1 MSDTQQRFINIYVDK
16 AVGMLHEYLATI
28 IQLRTQLQLANDL
41 LQEKEQ
47 VINSFNSNS
56 EKVETESKNLSEELE
71 SAKNNSRHLE
81 EQYNAMKSKIAHMD
95 NLTNQLN
102 EMKQGLIAK
111 NEEVV
116 SVNNKLK
123 EAQDEIV
130 RLNNIIEEESSKK
143 VINTKTAKPT
153 PMKKKVEEVT
163 ETNDDF

>member
-47 VINSFNSNS
+47 VINSFNSNT
-56 EKVETESKNLSEELE
+56 EKAEIESKNLSQELE
-71 SAKNNSRHLE
+71 TVKSNARYWE
-81 EQYNAMKSKIAHMD
+81 EQFNAMKSKVAHMD
-95 NLTNQLN
+95 NLTNQMN

-116 SVNNKLK
+116 AADIKLK
-123 EAQDEIV
+123 EAQEEIA
-130 RLNNIIEEESSKK
+130 RLNNIIEGSSKK
-143 VINTKTAKPT
+143 VINTKIAKPT
-153 PMKKKVEEVT
+153 SMKKKVEEAI

>member
-47 VINSFNSNS
+47 VINSFNSNT
-56 EKVETESKNLSEELE
+56 EKAEKESKNLSQELE
-71 SAKNNSRHLE
+71 TVKSNARHWE
-81 EQYNAMKSKIAHMD
+81 EQFNAMKSKVAHMD
-95 NLTNQLN
+95 NLTNQMN
-102 EMKQGLIAK
+102 EMKQGLITK

-116 SVNNKLK
+116 AADSKLK
-123 EAQDEIV
+123 EAQEEIA
-130 RLNNIIEEESSKK
+130 RLNNIIEGSSKK
-143 VINTKTAKPT
+143 VINTKIAKPT
-153 PMKKKVEEVT
+153 SMKKKVEEAI